1 MRLYKSSTQLL
12 GRSTP
17 ALTLGSDQGDD
28 ESNNLSE
35 QPSWDDD
42 GLPTYLMSAET
53 KLTSTSLTARNDQV
67 ENRIDRMT
75 VWIQNVESSFIYSCI
90 FDTRETLTVFLP
102 NDNRGRRRSPPELR
116 CLDLSWPRPCSSHRP
131 HVPPLLVQPFTWRTC
146 SAQDSGCKPDL
157 CERVRPGGVW
167 QPELCGVLDGQ
178 ECSVY
183 VASPQPFVPQHD
195 ELPGAHPTNDPIGG
209 AKWFC

>member
-67 ENRIDRMT
+67 ENRMDRMT
-75 VWIQNVESSFIYSCI
+75 VWIQNVESSFIHSTSLI
-90 FDTRETLTVFLP
+90 
-102 NDNRGRRRSPPELR
+102 
-116 CLDLSWPRPCSSHRP
+116 
-131 HVPPLLVQPFTWRTC
+131 
-146 SAQDSGCKPDL
+146 
-157 CERVRPGGVW
+157 PG
-167 QPELCGVLDGQ
+167 
-178 ECSVY
+178 
-183 VASPQPFVPQHD
+183 
-195 ELPGAHPTNDPIGG
+195 
-209 AKWFC
+209 KR